1 MFLPM
6 PPFWPFFVGTHG
18 QASAQKGG
26 IGTVRPSALP
36 SLSQWTRWPFPHP
49 SVGVART
56 RFEHIGAV
64 EGTSPDRKRTFR
76 KVVHRRNMRVV
87 IKVGTSSLMLPEGLG
102 GGGLRVAA
110 IAKLCEVVAQLQ
122 REGAEVV
129 LVSSGAVGIGAR
141 RCGLD
146 TRPTDLAA
154 RQALAAVGQV
164 HLMRFYDELLS
175 AVGGRAAQVLLTLEN
190 LAKRSQWSSARAT
203 FDALFA
209 IGAVP
214 IVNENDTVAVDE
226 LRVGDN
232 DTLAAHVASMVEAD
246 WLFLLTDVDAI
257 YTADPRT
264 CADAKPIRTV
274 TSAAQLHAL
283 SRGNAS
289 VRANNESKAQ
299 INQTHNQRK
308 ASSRTPKKAGDAL
321 ADQAS
326 SMDLGKAETEAT
338 DETGKH
344 GTSDHKGG
352 QEDEEIK
359 SLGIGGSGS
368 GWGTGGMETKVTAA
382 TIATAAGVKV
392 VVCNARE
399 PEKVAD
405 AVRGEEVGTLFL
417 AQPRPLRQSKRWI
430 LSIPP
435 AGTVVVDGGAV
446 SAMREK
452 RKSLFAAGIVR
463 IDGHFA
469 SQQAIRIVGRE
480 DGVEFARGLTN
491 FSSEDLHKV
500 KGCTS
505 ADFFEQLGYHA
516 SSEVVHRDQICL
528 LDTQ

>member
-1 MFLPM
+1 
-6 PPFWPFFVGTHG
+6 
-18 QASAQKGG
+18 
-26 IGTVRPSALP
+26 
-36 SLSQWTRWPFPHP
+36 
-49 SVGVART
+49 
-56 RFEHIGAV
+56 
-64 EGTSPDRKRTFR
+64 
-76 KVVHRRNMRVV
+76 MRVV

-122 REGAEVV
+122 REGAQVV

-141 RCGLD
+141 RCGLES
-146 TRPTDLAA
+146 RPSELAA

-214 IVNENDTVAVDE
+214 IVNENDTVAVEE

-274 TSAAQLHAL
+274 TSAAQLHAH
-283 SRGNAS
+283 SRGNPS
-289 VRANNESKAQ
+289 VQLGHDSK
-299 INQTHNQRK
+299 
-308 ASSRTPKKAGDAL
+308 TPIEHAHTQERNSHPCSQKSGDAL
-321 ADQAS
+321 AEQTSSMSLRSAEEQAS
-326 SMDLGKAETEAT
+326 AKSAHDHAS
-338 DETGKH
+338 
-344 GTSDHKGG
+344 SDKDGNK
-352 QEDEEIK
+352 DNVEIK
-359 SLGIGGSGS
+359 GVGIGGSGS

-399 PEKVAD
+399 PERVAD
-405 AVRGEEVGTLFL
+405 AVRGAEVGTLFL

-435 AGTVVVDGGAV
+435 AGTVVIDGGAV
-446 SAMREK
+446 SAVREK

-463 IDGHFA
+463 IDGHFG
-469 SQQAIRIVGRE
+469 SQQAVRIVGNE

-491 FSSEDLHKV
+491 FSSEDLQKV
-500 KGCTS
+500 KGCAS
-505 ADFFEQLGYHA
+505 VDFFEQLGYHA
-516 SSEVVHRDQICL
+516 SSEVVHRDQLCL